1 MKSFNISKQNKEWA
15 QAYKKEYVNQL
26 WNQTNSLYEYLHYYN
41 PEWRILGWDSDEEKD
56 LSYFIYNNN
65 YVDEESLTNIS
76 ETCVDL
82 WKLHF
87 RWGFKNRFSHEIY
100 YGENGNE
107 SEALSIGATIY
118 KKDSYDLD
126 YLKGDNYDR
135 EEFLSHFIVFE
146 AALAQYIT
154 WTISTGTDENGKAA
168 LIYTYHLSNE
178 LDFGLQYNIQVVE
191 STPRYFY
198 NGTYKIKYSNDNFDT
213 TSLLDYININ
223 VKYGIVPQEEQEEEQ
238 EEEVELEPE
247 HTGKDYQHWC
257 GATTIFPQTI
267 YVDSNKHEEIIAD
280 TVLYERPGKKSEY
293 QVRFNKQST
302 SHPQIED
309 KFEVIFS

>member
-1 MKSFNISKQNKEWA
+1 MKSFNVSKQNKQWA
-15 QAYKKEYVNQL
+15 QAYQKEYVNQL
-26 WNQTNSLYEYLHYYN
+26 KNQTNSLYEYLHYYN
-41 PEWRILGWDSDEEKD
+41 PEWRILGLNGDKN
-56 LSYFIYNNN
+56 LSYFLYNNN
-65 YVDEESLTNIS
+65 SVSVDNIIS
-76 ETCVDL
+76 ETEEKTCVDL

-87 RWGFKNRFSHEIY
+87 RWGFKNQFSYEIY
-100 YGENGNE
+100 YGESGNE

-126 YLKGDNYDR
+126 YLKSNYNR

-154 WTISTGTDENGKAA
+154 WTINTGIDEYKNPA

-198 NGTYKIKYSNDNFDT
+198 DGIYKIKYRNDNFDT
-213 TSLLDYININ
+213 TTLLDYININ
-223 VKYGIVPQEEQEEEQ
+223 VRYGSNPQS
-238 EEEVELEPE
+238 LEPL
-247 HTGKDYQHWC
+247 HGNNKDYQHWC
-257 GATTIFPQTI
+257 GATNIFPQAL
-267 YVDSNKHEEIIAD
+267 YVNNNNNEYEYEELIAE
-280 TVLYERPGKKSEY
+280 TVLYERPGKTSEY

-302 SHPQIED
+302 NHPPIENN
-309 KFEVIFS
+309 FEVIFS

>member
-1 MKSFNISKQNKEWA
+1 MKSFNISKQNKRWA

-26 WNQTNSLYEYLHYYN
+26 QNQTNSLYEYLHYYN
-41 PEWRILGWDSDEEKD
+41 PEWRVLGSDANEEKD
-56 LSYFIYNNN
+56 LSYFIYNNS
-65 YVDEESLTNIS
+65 YIDKESLINVE

-126 YLKGDNYDR
+126 YLKSNYNR

-146 AALAQYIT
+146 AALAQYVT
-154 WTISTGTDENGKAA
+154 WTISTGTDENGKIA

-178 LDFGLQYNIQVVE
+178 LDFGLRYNIQVVE

-198 NGTYKIKYSNDNFDT
+198 NGTYGIKYNSDNFDT
-213 TSLLDYININ
+213 TTLLDYINTN
-223 VKYGIVPQEEQEEEQ
+223 VQYTNNPQSQPLH
-238 EEEVELEPE
+238 LEPE
-247 HTGKDYQHWC
+247 HTGTDYQHWC
-257 GATTIFPQTI
+257 GATTIFHQTV
-267 YVDSNKHEEIIAD
+267 YVDNNEYEELIAD
-280 TVLYERPGKKSEY
+280 TVLYERPGKTSEY

-302 SHPQIED
+302 NHPQIED